1 MSAFYTRDGQ
11 FWLDDKP
18 QFIQAGEFH
27 YFRTPR
33 DQWPHRLGLL
43 RDAGFNAMATYIP
56 WLWHQPEEGVTDLDG
71 HSHPMRDLAGYLDLA
86 TDMGFLII
94 PRPGPYIMAETINE
108 GVPPWVF
115 NNYPQV
121 AIINQ
126 EERPQNIASYLQPD
140 FLACVEQWY
149 AAVFAVL
156 SPRQVTRGGRI
167 IMIQLDN
174 EMGMPHWVRNM
185 FDVNPDTMARF
196 ANYLQAHYGRAL
208 SARFP
213 TDDLPAFLRRGLL
226 HPAAPDAAPSR
237 ANIVADYRRFY
248 RNYLEEYAAFLW
260 QTARKNGLEVPPI
273 INVHGFS
280 EGAGGRSFP
289 IGLSQLIKVIEMPG
303 MVTATDVYPLHI
315 DEGNFHQL
323 LFLNEATVALQNRDQ
338 ALFSAEFQSGG
349 NQDFSGHQSS
359 QFDLH
364 SRLSISVG
372 MRAINH
378 YLFTGG
384 ENDPIL
390 SPIRRHDWGPPV
402 RNDGTTRHHYR
413 RYRLLSRV
421 LDTYGE
427 ALILSQPQTVTT
439 IGFLLDDFMTE
450 VNNSFTVEATRIIT
464 HQRERILHDQIARGL
479 ALTHRPFRVVELT
492 RATLDVADMPSLWV
506 MVDKVCPAAVQ
517 EKLLAYTRQGGQ
529 LILIG
534 RICEEG
540 EDGAPATL
548 LKEALGIEAV
558 ASDAPFTWSAI
569 DAFQY
574 MDVPASFVQSYTGR
588 FDHVFARR
596 ASGAVVGF
604 VNALGQGRV
613 MLLGAAVPADSGE
626 TLIDLD
632 VFHQMALLMDCR
644 PLFQLSE
651 WADVRLS
658 RGPRGSF
665 LFINNYQD
673 DPIAP
678 VISYEG
684 RPLFDGNPVH
694 LPARRGLILPL
705 EWQLDNDDVVLHFA
719 TGEVTQVTTDAGRIT
734 LDLVPA
740 ECVAELSC
748 AGYVCEQGDV
758 IHEVDKTRVQI
769 KSRDGRIVLR
779 KRG

>member
-18 QFIQAGEFH
+18 QLIQAGEFH

-43 RDAGFNAMATYIP
+43 RDAGFNTMATYIP
-56 WLWHQPEEGVTDLDG
+56 WLWHQPAEGVTDLDG
-71 HSHPMRDLAGYLDLA
+71 HSHLMRDLAGYLDLA

-126 EERPQNIASYLQPD
+126 EEQPQNIAGYLQPD

-149 AAVFAVL
+149 EAVFAVL

-167 IMIQLDN
+167 IMVQLDN

-185 FDVNPDTMARF
+185 FDLNPDTMARF
-196 ANYLQAHYGRAL
+196 AAYLQRHYGRAL

-213 TDDLPAFLRRGLL
+213 TNDLPAFLRNGLL
-226 HPAAPDAAPSR
+226 HPAVPYAAH
-237 ANIVADYRRFY
+237 IVTDYRRFY

-260 QTARKNGLEVPPI
+260 QVARKNGLEVPPI
-273 INVHGFS
+273 VNVHGFS

-289 IGLSQLIKVIEMPG
+289 LGLSQLIKVIEMPG

-323 LFLNEATVALQNRDQ
+323 LFLNEATVAVQNRDQ

-349 NQDFSGHQSS
+349 NQDFGGQQSS
-359 QFDLH
+359 LYDLH

-390 SPIRRHDWGPPV
+390 SPVRRHDWGPPV
-402 RNDGTTRHHYR
+402 RTDGTTRNHYR
-413 RYRLLSRV
+413 RYQLLSRV

-427 ALILSQPQTVTT
+427 ALTLSQPQTVTT

-450 VNNSFTVEATRIIT
+450 INNMFTAEATRIIT

-492 RATLDVADMPSLWV
+492 RANLDAANMPSLWV

-517 EKLLAYTRQGGQ
+517 EKLLAYAQQGGQ

-540 EDGAPATL
+540 EDGVPATL
-548 LKEALGIEAV
+548 LKEALGIEEV
-558 ASDAPFTWSAI
+558 DSDPPFTWSAI
-569 DAFQY
+569 DVFQY
-574 MDVPASFVQSYTGR
+574 ADVPASFVQSYTGR

-596 ASGAVVGF
+596 ANGAVVGF
-604 VNALGQGRV
+604 VNRLGKGRV
-613 MLLGAAVPADSGE
+613 MLLGAALPADSGE
-626 TLIDLD
+626 TLADLD
-632 VFHQMALLMDCR
+632 VFHQMALWMDCQ

-658 RGPRGSF
+658 QGPTGSF

-705 EWQLDNDDVVLHFA
+705 EWQLDNDVVLHFA
-719 TGEVTQVTTDAGRIT
+719 TGELTQATTDAGRIT
-734 LDLVPA
+734 LDLVPDD
-740 ECVAELSC
+740 CVAELSC
-748 AGYVCEQGDV
+748 AGYVCEQGDI
-758 IHEVDKTRVQI
+758 IHQYDEARARI

>member
-18 QFIQAGEFH
+18 QLIQAGEFH

-56 WLWHQPEEGVTDLDG
+56 WLWHQPEEGVTDIDG

-86 TDMGFLII
+86 ADMGFLLI

-115 NNYPQV
+115 DNYPQV

-126 EERPQNIASYLQPD
+126 AEQPQNIVSYLHPD
-140 FLACVEQWY
+140 FLACVEKWY
-149 AAVFAVL
+149 EAVFAVL
-156 SPRQVTRGGRI
+156 TPRQVTRGGRI

-196 ANYLQAHYGRAL
+196 ANYLRGRYGSDL

-213 TDDLPAFLRRGLL
+213 TDNLPAFLRDGLR
-226 HPAAPDAAPSR
+226 HPAAPHAAP
-237 ANIVADYRRFY
+237 IVADYRRFY
-248 RNYLEEYAAFLW
+248 RDYLAEYAAFLW
-260 QTARKNGLEVPPI
+260 RVAQDNGMEVPPI
-273 INVHGFS
+273 VNVHGFS
-280 EGAGGRSFP
+280 ESAGGKSFP
-289 IGLSQLIKVIEMPG
+289 LGLSQLIKVIEMPG

-323 LFLNEATVALQNRDQ
+323 LFLNEATVAVQNRDQ

-349 NQDFSGHQSS
+349 NQDFGGRQSS
-359 QFDLH
+359 LYDLH

-390 SPIRRHDWGPPV
+390 SPVRRHDWGPPV
-402 RNDGTTRHHYR
+402 RTDGTTRNHYR
-413 RYRLLSRV
+413 RYQLLSRV

-427 ALILSQPQTVTT
+427 ALTLSQPQTVTT
-439 IGFLLDDFMTE
+439 IGFLLDNFMTE
-450 VNNSFTVEATRIIT
+450 VNNTFTEGATRIIT

-479 ALTHRPFRVVELT
+479 ALTHRPFNVVELT
-492 RATLDVADMPSLWV
+492 RANLDVASTPSLWV

-517 EKLLAYTRQGGQ
+517 EKLLAYASQGGQ

-534 RICEEG
+534 RIYEEEG
-540 EDGAPATL
+540 DGVPATL
-548 LKEALGIEAV
+548 LKEALGIEEV
-558 ASDAPFTWSAI
+558 ESDPPFFDSAI
-569 DAFQY
+569 DVFQY
-574 MDVPASFVQSYTGR
+574 GDVPASFVQSYRGR

-596 ASGAVVGF
+596 ANGGVVGF
-604 VNALGQGRV
+604 INALGQGRV
-613 MLLGAAVPADSGE
+613 MMLGATLPADGPE
-626 TLIDLD
+626 TLMDLD
-632 VFHQMALLMDCR
+632 VFHQMAVRMDCP
-644 PLFQLSE
+644 PLFELSE

-658 RGPRGSF
+658 RGPQGSF

-678 VISYEG
+678 VITYRG
-684 RPLFDGNPVH
+684 RPLFDGNPVR

-705 EWQLDNDDVVLHFA
+705 EWHLGDDVVLHYA
-719 TGEVTQVTTDAGRIT
+719 TGEVTQVTVDAGRIT
-734 LDLVPA
+734 LDLVPD
-740 ECVAELSC
+740 EFVAELTS
-748 AGYVCEQGDV
+748 AGYICEQGDI
-758 IHEVDKTRVQI
+758 IHDSDATRVQI
-769 KSRDGRIVLR
+769 KGRDGQIVLR